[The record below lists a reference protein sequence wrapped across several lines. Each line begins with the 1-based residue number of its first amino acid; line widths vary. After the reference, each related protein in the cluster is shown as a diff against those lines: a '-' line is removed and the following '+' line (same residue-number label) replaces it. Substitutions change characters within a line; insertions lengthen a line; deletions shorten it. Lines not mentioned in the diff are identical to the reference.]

1 MSHRPWPSTDLR
13 ICEHSAVNSCRR
25 IVTVG
30 VCLVI
35 LGLAGYQSD
44 AGAAAASKPTTIKK
58 KTNSRS
64 TTRKR
69 VTTRKLASPSTAVT
83 NRVPASTTTPT
94 TTSTT
99 NAPAVTTSVTVSPTV
114 PVGSTTN
121 PSIVGASP
129 VANSPIGFEQP
140 SYAITMPA
148 GSSVT
153 SSFFLKVATGFNDT
167 VDLRI
172 PSLTA
177 GVTVR
182 FDPNPTRNFVTIT
195 IQISS
200 TSQPVIQFQIEAV
213 ASGNPTVVLARTTLT
228 VFVSGT
234 TSPATPIDVANGDPK
249 APPGIITGVSPSSF
263 VVTRGGDAVSAQ
275 IDFVRQGGFA
285 GPIRLEVTSAVP
297 RDLITSFK
305 YKDALGVINYF
316 FVSAGQDTPLGT
328 YTVIVDVVTSLG
340 RSSFPV
346 QVTVR

>member
-1 MSHRPWPSTDLR
+1 
-13 ICEHSAVNSCRR
+13 VNSCRR

-30 VCLVI
+30 VCLVT
-35 LGLAGYQSD
+35 LGLAVYQTD
-44 AGAAAASKPTTIKK
+44 AGAAATSKPTTIKK

-64 TTRKR
+64 TTRKQ
-69 VTTRKLASPSTAVT
+69 VTTRKLASTSTAIT
-83 NRVPASTTTPT
+83 TRVAASSTAPT
-94 TTSTT
+94 TI
-99 NAPAVTTSVTVSPTV
+99 APAVTTSVTVAPTV

-172 PSLTA
+172 PSLPA